1 LKSNIDRDQAK
12 DVRLELKYCE
22 RCGVLWFRERGGGQ
36 VYCDRCLPEVRELP
50 APWKFPHILRLP
62 VEPLLEDDAEF
73 DGGDIDGMAC
83 PARQEVWYE

>member
-1 LKSNIDRDQAK
+1 MKNNIDRDEAK
-12 DVRLELKYCE
+12 AVRLELKYCE

-62 VEPLLEDDAEF
+62 AESFPEDEGELDVR
-73 DGGDIDGMAC
+73 DIDAMAC
-83 PARQEVWYE
+83 CTAGGAA